1 MKVSVATDK
10 MDEMRIYMMEIKVLD
25 QFETMDTETLATI
38 EGGMTWAEIGAIV
51 GATIGSFYIPN
62 PVIVPFRVR

>member
-1 MKVSVATDK
+1 MNTQK
-10 MDEMRIYMMEIKVLD
+10 LN

-38 EGGMTWAEIGAIV
+38 EGGMTWSEIGAIV